1 MELSSFQKFSCRGS
15 AAQRF
20 ISKYNPNDSVSGF
33 AGASPPPPME
43 ASAANRVSEMKRPW
57 QATMAEAEAE
67 ADIRAAIATSNSR
80 RKLCCDEPPAISSG
94 DDR

>member
-1 MELSSFQKFSCRGS
+1 MRELSSFQKFSCRGS

-33 AGASPPPPME
+33 AGTSPPSPME

-57 QATMAEAEAE
+57 QATMAEAE